1 MLCVRNV
8 FWLCCHVD
16 WKSMDNLIILLC
28 GLVAGTIVFHS
39 AIVAP
44 TVFRTLSES
53 DASVFLRTIFPK
65 FFLFLTLINLVNFLL
80 ALIDSQSGIMVM
92 AAISAVLM
100 GIAYGLIPITN
111 RSRDEGLQQRFSQL
125 HRVSVLLTVGVLSI
139 NVVAIFL

>member
-1 MLCVRNV
+1 
-8 FWLCCHVD
+8 
-16 WKSMDNLIILLC
+16 MDNLIILLC

-53 DASVFLRTIFPK
+53 DASVFLRTVFPK

-100 GIAYGLIPITN
+100 GIAYGIIPMTN

-125 HRVSVLLTVGVLSI
+125 HRVSVLLTVAVLSI
-139 NVVAIFL
+139 NVVAAFL

>member
-1 MLCVRNV
+1 MSN
-8 FWLCCHVD
+8 
-16 WKSMDNLIILLC
+16 IINLLC

-44 TVFRTLSES
+44 TVFRTLGES

-65 FFLFLTLINLVNFLL
+65 FFLFLTLINVVNVLL
-80 ALIDSQSGIMVM
+80 ALIDGQFGVMVM

-100 GIAYGLIPITN
+100 GIAYGIIPMTN

-125 HRVSVLLTVGVLSI
+125 HRVSVLLTVAVLSI
-139 NVVAIFL
+139 NVVAAFL

>member
-1 MLCVRNV
+1 MSN
-8 FWLCCHVD
+8 
-16 WKSMDNLIILLC
+16 IINLLC

-44 TVFRTLSES
+44 TVFRTLGER

-65 FFLFLTLINLVNFLL
+65 FFLFLTLINVVNVLL
-80 ALIDSQSGIMVM
+80 ALIDGQFGVMVM

-100 GIAYGLIPITN
+100 GIAYGIIPMTN

-125 HRVSVLLTVGVLSI
+125 RRVSVLLTVAVLSI
-139 NVVAIFL
+139 NVVAAFL

>member
-1 MLCVRNV
+1 MSN
-8 FWLCCHVD
+8 
-16 WKSMDNLIILLC
+16 IINLLC

-44 TVFRTLSES
+44 TVFRTLGER

-65 FFLFLTLINLVNFLL
+65 FFLFLTFINVVNVLL
-80 ALIDSQSGIMVM
+80 ALFDGQFGVMVM

-100 GIAYGLIPITN
+100 GIAYGIIPMTN

-125 HRVSVLLTVGVLSI
+125 HRVSVLLTVAVLSI
-139 NVVAIFL
+139 NVVAAFL

>member
-1 MLCVRNV
+1 MGN
-8 FWLCCHVD
+8 
-16 WKSMDNLIILLC
+16 IINLLC

-44 TVFRTLSES
+44 TVFRTLGER

-65 FFLFLTLINLVNFLL
+65 FFLYLTLINMVNVLL
-80 ALIDSQSGIMVM
+80 ALIDDQFGVMVM

-100 GIAYGLIPITN
+100 GIAYGIIPMTN

-125 HRVSVLLTVGVLSI
+125 HRVSVLLTVAVLSI
-139 NVVAIFL
+139 NVVAAFL

>member
-1 MLCVRNV
+1 MGN
-8 FWLCCHVD
+8 
-16 WKSMDNLIILLC
+16 IINLLC

-44 TVFRTLSES
+44 TVFRTLGEH

-65 FFLFLTLINLVNFLL
+65 FFLFLTLINVINVLL
-80 ALIDSQSGIMVM
+80 ALIDGQFGVMVM

-100 GIAYGLIPITN
+100 GIAYGIIPMTN

-125 HRVSVLLTVGVLSI
+125 HRVSVLLTVAVLSI
-139 NVVAIFL
+139 NVVAAFL

>member
-1 MLCVRNV
+1 MGN
-8 FWLCCHVD
+8 
-16 WKSMDNLIILLC
+16 IINLLC

-44 TVFRTLSES
+44 TVFRTLGER

-65 FFLFLTLINLVNFLL
+65 FFLFLTLINVVNVLL
-80 ALIDSQSGIMVM
+80 ALIDGQFGVMVM

-100 GIAYGLIPITN
+100 GIAYGIIPMTN

-125 HRVSVLLTVGVLSI
+125 HRVSVLLTVAVLSI
-139 NVVAIFL
+139 NVVAAFL

>member
-1 MLCVRNV
+1 MSN
-8 FWLCCHVD
+8 
-16 WKSMDNLIILLC
+16 IINLLC

-44 TVFRTLSES
+44 TVFRTLGER

-65 FFLFLTLINLVNFLL
+65 FFLFLTLINVVNVLL
-80 ALIDSQSGIMVM
+80 ALIDDQFRVMVM

-100 GIAYGLIPITN
+100 GIAYGIIPMTN

-125 HRVSVLLTVGVLSI
+125 HRVSVLLTVAVLSI
-139 NVVAIFL
+139 NVVAAFL

>member
-1 MLCVRNV
+1 MSN
-8 FWLCCHVD
+8 
-16 WKSMDNLIILLC
+16 IINLLC

-44 TVFRTLSES
+44 TVFRTLDER

-65 FFLFLTLINLVNFLL
+65 FFLFLTFINVVNVLL
-80 ALIDSQSGIMVM
+80 ALIDGQFGVMVM

-100 GIAYGLIPITN
+100 GIAYGIIPMTN

-125 HRVSVLLTVGVLSI
+125 HRVSVLLTVAVLSI
-139 NVVAIFL
+139 NVVAAFL

>member
-1 MLCVRNV
+1 MGN
-8 FWLCCHVD
+8 
-16 WKSMDNLIILLC
+16 IINLLC

-44 TVFRTLSES
+44 TVFRTLGER

-65 FFLFLTLINLVNFLL
+65 FFVFLTFVNVINFLL
-80 ALIDSQSGIMVM
+80 ALIDGQFGVMVM

-100 GIAYGLIPITN
+100 GIAYGIIPMTN

-125 HRVSVLLTVGVLSI
+125 HRVSVLLTVAVLSI
-139 NVVAIFL
+139 NVVAAFL

>member
-1 MLCVRNV
+1 MSN
-8 FWLCCHVD
+8 
-16 WKSMDNLIILLC
+16 IINLLC

-44 TVFRTLSES
+44 TVFRTLNER

-65 FFLFLTLINLVNFLL
+65 FFLFLAFINVVNVLL
-80 ALIDSQSGIMVM
+80 ALFDGQFGVMVM

-100 GIAYGLIPITN
+100 GIAYGIIPMTN

-125 HRVSVLLTVGVLSI
+125 HRVSVLLTVAVLSI
-139 NVVAIFL
+139 NVVAAFL